1 MSAHGRSIL
10 VNLSAQEVHLYDL
23 ARSVDVLDEKAPP
36 VMCYRGQK
44 QGRYVI
50 RSCFGG
56 RDESFVVSGSEGS
69 QVYVWNRATGE
80 LLDVLAG
87 HSGTVNAVAWNPADP
102 YQFASASDD
111 KTVSTCARARARA
124 RALAARAARVRIR
137 TVLTVRPCALR
148 ALPLAT
154 KDSHLVHS
162 RQGDGGHVGERRR
175 GQPVGR
181 GRRVT

>member
-1 MSAHGRSIL
+1 MSIVSESSIQVLRLDTRSQASRDLGDNCTSLSMSADGRSIL

-56 RDESFVVSGSEGS
+56 RDESFVVSGSEDS

-124 RALAARAARVRIR
+124 RWL
-137 TVLTVRPCALR
+137 
-148 ALPLAT
+148 
-154 KDSHLVHS
+154 
-162 RQGDGGHVGERRR
+162 
-175 GQPVGR
+175 R
-181 GRRVT
+181 GRHAYASALC